1 MHLKSKLM
9 NLSQTELNWLP
20 WFGKT
25 GKFAMWWSCYLNR
38 SHYSAVEKTF
48 DGIATTRT
56 RILMHWTNTQWEHL
70 ANLADF
76 LSRDFANPN
85 SAALLD
91 KKAHMPD
98 ISEIFII
105 DHTGQVM
112 ASTFANSIGKRDLL
126 PAAVNAGL
134 QQPFLHGPYKDA
146 ATLAIKASSS
156 KFHDE
161 VTLMFYQ
168 PIHKEGKSIGCVCAR
183 VPNDVIGDLIQREAG
198 HIFQESGD
206 NYLFMVKPQFDPSIQ
221 PGTALS
227 RSRFEDQ
234 SFTLGDNLKQGIP
247 TKWGT
252 VQVERHTE
260 LELRFSD
267 PATGQ
272 LHPGVRETIAKGKNL
287 FVTYPGYSD
296 YRHIPVIG
304 KGVTFQLP
312 GSPDLW
318 GMMCEAD
325 LEEVYRKRSLNFQL
339 MRLFIGIILG
349 LWTVNLSLGAISGI
363 SFIQTQIITACLTAL
378 TAVAFYKLGSNRIA
392 TRIDEM
398 SEVIRTI
405 AEGEGNLKQR
415 LELERLN
422 IDETGNLAKWINS
435 FIDNLDGIV
444 GHVIV
449 ATDDVRHTNDS
460 MLGKNR
466 DAMNISKEVLD
477 AIQGMLKSMEMQIQE
492 INSAENT
499 ADSMRTAMQQVV
511 ENTRLQFQL
520 VQSKTDEIRKTIE
533 SSSHTIQNLNNRA
546 AEIGK
551 VVNVI
556 NDIASQTN
564 LLALNAAIEAA
575 RAGEEGR
582 GFAVVA
588 DEVRKLAERT
598 SKATKD
604 IRLMIESVQTEAK
617 GAVSIMEDG
626 MQGVEEGLR
635 LAQETASDNK
645 DMHDIVAKLFQTI
658 HAVSESSYEQS
669 NSAKMLSSV
678 TSKMKHSVET
688 LSRSGD
694 QVRITASKLHKLTG
708 QFQVSS
714 RL

>member
-1 MHLKSKLM
+1 MHLKSKHM
-9 NLSQTELNWLP
+9 HLSQPELNWLP

-25 GKFAMWWSCYLNR
+25 GKLAMWWSCYLNR

-56 RILMHWTNTQWEHL
+56 RILMQWTNTQWEHL
-70 ANLADF
+70 AHLADH
-76 LSRDFANPN
+76 LAIDIANVNP
-85 SAALLD
+85 SALLD
-91 KKAHMPD
+91 KKSHMPD
-98 ISEIFII
+98 VSEIFVI
-105 DHTGQVM
+105 DHTGKVM
-112 ASTFANSIGKRDLL
+112 ASTFANRVGKTDLL
-126 PAAVNAGL
+126 PVAVNAGL
-134 QQPFLHGPYKDA
+134 KQPFLHGPYKDA
-146 ATLAIKASSS
+146 ATLTIKASSS

-161 VTLMFYQ
+161 VSLMFYQ
-168 PIHKEGKSIGCVCAR
+168 PIHREGKCIGCVCAR

-198 HIFQESGD
+198 HIFKDSGD
-206 NYLFMVKPQFDPSIQ
+206 NYLFMVKSQFDPLIQ

-234 SFTLGDNLKQGIP
+234 SFSLGDNLKQGIP

-252 VQVERHTE
+252 VRVERHTE
-260 LELRFSD
+260 LELRFTD
-267 PATGQ
+267 PATGH
-272 LHPGVRETIAKGKNL
+272 LHPGVRETIANGKNL
-287 FVTYPGYSD
+287 FVTYPGYPD

-349 LWTVNLSLGAISGI
+349 LWSINLTLGFVSGI
-363 SFIQTQIITACLTAL
+363 SFIETQIITAFLTVLTAM
-378 TAVAFYKLGSNRIA
+378 AFYKFGSNRIA

-415 LELERLN
+415 LELESMN

-449 ATDDVRHTNDS
+449 ATDDVRHTNDA

-466 DAMNISKEVLD
+466 DAMNISREVLD
-477 AIQGMLKSMEMQIQE
+477 AIQSMLKSIELQIQE
-492 INSAENT
+492 INSAANT

-511 ENTRLQFQL
+511 DNTRSQFQL
-520 VQSKTDEIRKTIE
+520 VQSKTNEIRKTIE
-533 SSSHTIQNLNNRA
+533 SSSHTIQNLNNRT
-546 AEIGK
+546 EDIGK

-556 NDIASQTN
+556 NDIATQTN

-604 IRLMIESVQTEAK
+604 IRQMIESVQSEAK

-635 LAQETASDNK
+635 LARETVSDNK
-645 DMHDIVAKLFQTI
+645 EMHDIVDKLFQTI

-669 NSAKMLSSV
+669 SSARTLSSV

-694 QVRITASKLHKLTG
+694 QVRITAGKLHKLTG
-708 QFQVSS
+708 QFQVSA
-714 RL
+714 RC